1 MEGTDAL
8 CHSMLHSR
16 ESRAQFIL
24 YSALQLNTVYV
35 EWSSTDFKQRKTHIQ
50 THAHTGR
57 QCVCYICM
65 GCSIMPYEG
74 RGRAGQGFLSS
85 PLTCDFLEW
94 ISITSMPTLLNRAAI

>member
-50 THAHTGR
+50 THAHTDRVRVLHMHGMQYHAIR
-57 QCVCYICM
+57 GEGQ
-65 GCSIMPYEG
+65 G
-74 RGRAGQGFLSS
+74 RGSYSLLS
-85 PLTCDFLEW
+85 PV
-94 ISITSMPTLLNRAAI
+94 TS